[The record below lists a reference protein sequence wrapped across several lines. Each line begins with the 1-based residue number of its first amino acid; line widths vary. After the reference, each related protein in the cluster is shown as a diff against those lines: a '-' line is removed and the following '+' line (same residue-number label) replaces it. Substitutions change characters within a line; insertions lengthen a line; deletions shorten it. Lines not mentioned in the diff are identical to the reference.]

1 MSTPGSEGLIPK
13 PPEPSYGASNDQ
25 LHTRTE
31 ESGTKILSWAITPLI
46 LHLSI
51 VVILIIALKSYI
63 DGHDFNLYSRTALTH
78 STPLQSDITTAVS
91 SCIAFQRFFAAMWSG
106 SMYLRCIFILMEKGG
121 ISLQQINSLLFW
133 KNHFYP
139 RVKLS
144 RRIAL
149 VVSIIL
155 LLSFP
160 TQLSGPILTG
170 SITWFS
176 SSVLEGEDVAPVYN
190 GYTGD
195 LLNKTFNSQFP
206 FNLSA
211 TSTTGTV
218 NLYSV
223 IPPIANG
230 LAIIAWQG
238 SRNDSRTMKRT
249 IASDIPINS
258 TLTNVTLPYFA
269 NIKLEWIKD
278 PMREL
283 DPVVLQSHIDISDWS
298 PFIVDGIPYA
308 LPGTFAIIPDVWGV
322 VNPPPSYN
330 GIVNETRNIVGI
342 FDNSVL
348 SIFGK
353 LPRNIGLYQPPQSVW
368 SMIYG
373 RLTYVAGVAECRN
386 CRVSSWSTIQNDT
399 EVTVSPHNLTAY
411 ALAMMPKV
419 GATMAI
425 KGTTLPNP
433 LNNLDEYVTELFIR
447 SYGVS
452 WESITEATDRTVL
465 QTNVQIAVST
475 SQAKVLWWRV
485 NLWLA
490 LNLSL
495 TVAGLLFLYIQYL
508 CDERL
513 IENPFMA
520 ALLLDTT
527 DVQHKKN
534 RALCGFSTLVDDDKG
549 FGYLRLQRTEEGHKR
564 VVLEG

>member
-1 MSTPGSEGLIPK
+1 MLRPGLEEYALISK
-13 PPEPSYGASNDQ
+13 PPEPSDQ

-31 ESGTKILSWAITPLI
+31 ESGTKILSWAIAPLI
-46 LHLSI
+46 LHLLTLF
-51 VVILIIALKSYI
+51 ILITALKSYI
-63 DGHDFNLYSRTALTH
+63 DGHDFNLHSRTALTDL
-78 STPLQSDITTAVS
+78 TPLQSDITTAVS
-91 SCIAFQRFFAAMWSG
+91 SCIALIRSFAAMWSG

-121 ISLQQINSLLFW
+121 ISLQQIDSLLCW

-160 TQLSGPILTG
+160 NQLSGPILTG

-176 SSVLEGEDVAPVYN
+176 SSVLAREDVTYVFG
-190 GYTGD
+190 GYAGD
-195 LLNKTFNSQFP
+195 LRNKTFEDSFP
-206 FNLSA
+206 FNF
-211 TSTTGTV
+211 STVGTV
-218 NLYSV
+218 YSV
-223 IPPIANG
+223 LPPIANG
-230 LAIIAWQG
+230 LAITAWRG

-249 IASDIPINS
+249 IVDIGTVAPSDIPINS
-258 TLTNVTLPYFA
+258 TLNNATLPYFA

-278 PMREL
+278 PISEL
-283 DPVVLQSHIDISDWS
+283 DPVVLQSYRNISDWN
-298 PFIVDGIPYA
+298 PFTIDGNRFA
-308 LPGTFAIIPDVWGV
+308 APGTFAIVPDDWGV
-322 VNPPPSYN
+322 VSPPPSYK

-342 FDNSVL
+342 FDKL
-348 SIFGK
+348 FFGE
-353 LPRNIGLYQPPQSVW
+353 LPRNIGVHQDLYW

-386 CRVSSWSTIQNDT
+386 CRVSSWATIQNDT

-411 ALAMMPKV
+411 ALALMPKV
-419 GATMAI
+419 GAMMAI
-425 KGTTLPNP
+425 QNTVLPNP

-447 SYGVS
+447 SYGAS
-452 WESITEATDRTVL
+452 WDLMAIGTSEPHTIL

-485 NLWLA
+485 YLWLV
-490 LNLSL
+490 LNLCL
-495 TVAGLLFLYIQYL
+495 TGSGLLFLYIQSL
-508 CDERL
+508 CVERL
-513 IENPFMA
+513 IGNPFMA

-527 DVQHKKN
+527 DVHHQKD

-549 FGYLRLQRTEEGHKR
+549 FGYLRLQRTDEGHKR
-564 VVLEG
+564 VVLE